1 MVRPKVQASSG
12 CQIIVQFYFSNK
24 QTTSTL
30 FNIIKPLIQSF
41 TIKTGL
47 RDLYEQEIYQAIK
60 KGRVLLDFRRRRLK
74 WHRSTKPECVVG
86 LTLSLTQVEDRS
98 VSFKN
103 LIDFVARC
111 LESAL
116 TLGRRDAYS
125 LSSRFNRGFPGSF
138 R

>member
-1 MVRPKVQASSG
+1 M
-12 CQIIVQFYFSNK
+12 
-24 QTTSTL
+24 
-30 FNIIKPLIQSF
+30 
-41 TIKTGL
+41 
-47 RDLYEQEIYQAIK
+47 
-60 KGRVLLDFRRRRLK
+60 LLDFRRQRLK

-86 LTLSLTQVEDRS
+86 LTLSLTKVEDRS

-116 TLGRRDAYS
+116 TLGTRDMHIHLAPDPIEDFLARFAKLS
-125 LSSRFNRGFPGSF
+125 LYKDTIAIDTRGMIDNQDICCHRKSDFTQWM